1 MNALHIPFGDLARQ
15 AQQLAPELTE
25 ALTRVALGGWYVLGE
40 EVRAFEEDF
49 AALCGANSCVGVASG
64 FEALYLALA
73 ALEIGPGD
81 EVITVANACIYQA
94 AAILQV
100 GARPV
105 FVDVDPQTH
114 NLDPNLL
121 EMAITPHTRAIMP
134 VHLYGRMAP
143 MPAICAIARA
153 HGLAVIEDAAQAHG
167 AWLQQDDRIWRAGA
181 VGDLACFSFYPS
193 KNLGALGDAGAV
205 TTNSPELAERLRQ
218 LRMYGWGEKYVTSLP
233 GGRNSRLD
241 AIQAAALRTKLPH
254 LQAWNGARAERAAW
268 YRELL
273 AGLPLQLPVDE
284 AGHVYHLFVI
294 MSERRDEL
302 QRQLLAQGIGSDIHY
317 PLPTHLQPAYQHLGY
332 QRGALPVTEALTSR
346 ILSLPLYPELS
357 RSEVETVAAAIHRA
371 TYYP

>member
-1 MNALHIPFGDLARQ
+1 MSALRIPFGDLARQ
-15 AQQLAPELTE
+15 AQQLAPELVE
-25 ALTRVALGGWYVLGE
+25 ALTRVTLGGWYVLGE
-40 EVRAFEEDF
+40 EVRTFEEDF
-49 AALCGANSCVGVASG
+49 AALCGASYCVGVASG

-94 AAILQV
+94 TAILQA

-121 EMAITPHTRAIMP
+121 EAAITSHTRAIMP

-181 VGDLACFSFYPS
+181 VGELACFSFYPS

-205 TTNSPELAERLRQ
+205 TTNSPELAERLRR

-254 LQAWNGARAERAAW
+254 LQAWNGARAERADW
-268 YRELL
+268 YRALL
-273 AGLPLQLPVDE
+273 AGLPLQLPIDE

-317 PLPTHLQPAYQHLGY
+317 PLPTHLQPAYQQLGY
-332 QRGALPVTEALTSR
+332 QRGALPVTEALASR

-371 TYYP
+371 TYYS